1 MKLPSFDLIGNIAVL
16 PENTKAKTKIA
27 NYLLKNFKN
36 IQTVVIKTGIHFG
49 KYRIQ
54 KTKILAGKRSKTTIH
69 KENNIQLELNI
80 DKTYFSPRLSTER
93 LRIAKL
99 VKKDESVLVLFSGIA
114 PYPIT
119 IEKFSQ
125 PKEIYAIEINKQA
138 HNFAKENLKL
148 NKSKK
153 IKLYNGD
160 VKIILPKIK
169 KKFNRIIMPLPQSA
183 ELYLDLAIKYLK
195 PKGIIHLY
203 TFQPNAQEINK
214 FKILKIT
221 KCGQYSPG
229 KYRICLDLT
238 LT

>member
-1 MKLPSFDLIGNIAVL
+1 
-16 PENTKAKTKIA
+16 
-27 NYLLKNFKN
+27 
-36 IQTVVIKTGIHFG
+36 
-49 KYRIQ
+49 
-54 KTKILAGKRSKTTIH
+54 
-69 KENNIQLELNI
+69 
-80 DKTYFSPRLSTER
+80 
-93 LRIAKL
+93 
-99 VKKDESVLVLFSGIA
+99 
-114 PYPIT
+114 T